1 MPVSQET
8 SIDQGFG
15 SKVKARERKNT
26 KHRKKDSE
34 ETREEK
40 RVERVNE
47 R

>member
-8 SIDQGFG
+8 SIEPGFG

-26 KHRKKDSE
+26 KQRKRESE

-40 RVERVNE
+40 RGERGKE

>member
-8 SIDQGFG
+8 SIDPGFG

-34 ETREEK
+34 ETREGKRGERGKEK
-40 RVERVNE
+40 
-47 R
+47 